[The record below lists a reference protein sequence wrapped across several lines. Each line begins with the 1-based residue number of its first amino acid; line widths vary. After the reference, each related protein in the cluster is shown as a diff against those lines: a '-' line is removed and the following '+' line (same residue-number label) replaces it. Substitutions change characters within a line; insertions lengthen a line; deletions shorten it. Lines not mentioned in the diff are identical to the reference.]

1 MKVKLPVV
9 IKNEIV
15 DKKHVF
21 ETEEKEFDVDMSLAC
36 QMRWE
41 TKFPELAEKETV
53 IDYATR
59 TSNLKSQNAAVILSK
74 LKFLYCLFDTEMS
87 FIQFVK
93 MFDFTNEKYV
103 KGLLDRIQE
112 IFSLVMGSSSEK
124 N

>member
-9 IKNEIV
+9 TKNEIV
-15 DKKHVF
+15 EKKHVF

-41 TKFPELAEKETV
+41 TKFPELAEKETIV
-53 IDYATR
+53 DYGVR
-59 TSNLKSQNAAVILSK
+59 TSKIESQNAAVILSK
-74 LKFLYCLFDTEMS
+74 LKFIYCLFDMDMS

-93 MFDFTNEKYV
+93 MFDFTDEKYV
-103 KGLLDRIQE
+103 KELLDRIE
-112 IFSLVMGSSSEK
+112 ETFKFVFNSSSEK

>member
-93 MFDFTNEKYV
+93 MFDFANEKYV
-103 KGLLDRIQE
+103 KGLLERIQE
-112 IFSLVMGSSSEK
+112 IFSLVMDSSSEK

>member
-41 TKFPELAEKETV
+41 TKFPELAEIETV

>member
-9 IKNEIV
+9 VKNEIV

-21 ETEEKEFDVDMSLAC
+21 ETAEKEFEVDMSLAC

-41 TKFPELAEKETV
+41 AKFPELAKNETV

-59 TSNLKSQNAAVILSK
+59 TSKIQSQNAAVILSK

-93 MFDFTNEKYV
+93 MFDFANEKYV
-103 KGLLDRIQE
+103 KGLLDQIEE
-112 IFSLVMGSSSEK
+112 IFRIVLDSSAEK

>member
-1 MKVKLPVV
+1 MKVQLPIVT
-9 IKNEIV
+9 KNAIV

-41 TKFPELAEKETV
+41 AKFPELAKNETV
-53 IDYATR
+53 VDYGQR
-59 TSNLKSQNAAVILSK
+59 TAKIQSTNAAVILCK
-74 LKFLYCLFDTEMS
+74 LKFLYCLFETEMS

-93 MFDFTNEKYV
+93 LFDFTSEKYV
-103 KGLLDRIQE
+103 KELIERIEE
-112 IFSLVMGSSSEK
+112 IFRLVLDSSSEK

>member
-1 MKVKLPVV
+1 
-9 IKNEIV
+9 
-15 DKKHVF
+15 
-21 ETEEKEFDVDMSLAC
+21 
-36 QMRWE
+36 
-41 TKFPELAEKETV
+41 
-53 IDYATR
+53 
-59 TSNLKSQNAAVILSK
+59 
-74 LKFLYCLFDTEMS
+74 MS